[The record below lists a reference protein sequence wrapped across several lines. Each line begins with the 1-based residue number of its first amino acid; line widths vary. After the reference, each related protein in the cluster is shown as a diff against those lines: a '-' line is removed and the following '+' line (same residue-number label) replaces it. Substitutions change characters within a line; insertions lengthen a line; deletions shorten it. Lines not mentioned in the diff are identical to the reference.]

1 MEVMFNMESLFLAKP
16 NKEYQQSFE
25 NYVLSY
31 KNINDTFYF
40 NIYKKALDNFDEYI
54 TDLFNYSK
62 GINLPKGWVA
72 TSTFWLIDKNE
83 VVGVLRIRHKE
94 IPYAGHIGYD
104 IAPNFRNKGYGTE
117 IVKLA
122 LEKAKNL
129 GITEALV
136 NCNIANIASRRVI
149 EKNNGK
155 LLGIIF
161 AEEQNEELYKYSIT
175 TY

>member
-1 MEVMFNMESLFLAKP
+1 MESLFLAKP
-16 NKEYQQSFE
+16 SKQYEQSFQ

-31 KNINDTFYF
+31 KNINDSFYF
-40 NIYKKALDNFDEYI
+40 NIYKSALDNFDEYI
-54 TDLFNYSK
+54 TNLINCSR
-62 GINLPKGWVA
+62 GIDVPKGWVA

-129 GITEALV
+129 GITEAIV
-136 NCNIANIASRRVI
+136 NCNINNIASRRVI

-155 LLGIIF
+155 LLGIILV
-161 AEEQNEELYKYSIT
+161 EEGNEELYKYSIT
-175 TY
+175 TD